1 MVTATP
7 SRGPPAQ
14 HVEVATIGVHGAVA
28 GRVDEVGGILPVRVC
43 SVHVQLAAVC
53 GGLSR
58 TQPQPL
64 LKLLLTNCGGGRMY
78 AKYF

>member
-14 HVEVATIGVHGAVA
+14 HIEVATIGVHGAMA
-28 GRVDEVGGILPVRVC
+28 GWVGKAGGPFPGGVC
-43 SVHVQLAAVC
+43 SVHVQLAAVF

-58 TQPQPL
+58 TQPQVL
-64 LKLLLTNCGGGRMY
+64 QYVIRLVEE
-78 AKYF
+78 

>member
-7 SRGPPAQ
+7 VMCPPTQ
-14 HVEVATIGVHGAVA
+14 HVEIAAIRVHGAVA
-28 GRVDEVGGILPVRVC
+28 GRVGKAGGPFPGGVC

-58 TQPQPL
+58 TQPQVL
-64 LKLLLTNCGGGRMY
+64 QYVIRLVEE
-78 AKYF
+78 

>member
-1 MVTATP
+1 MVTTTP
-7 SRGPPAQ
+7 IMCPTTQ
-14 HVEVATIGVHGAVA
+14 HVEIAAIRVHGAMA
-28 GRVDEVGGILPVRVC
+28 GRVDKVWGILPVGVC

-53 GGLSR
+53 CGLTR

-78 AKYF
+78 VKYF